1 MNLWSNSCYV
11 CFTAVENFLW
21 PYFSI
26 TVFYLGGEEML
37 FNSLTFIIFLAVVLG
52 LYYTLPQKLKWI
64 MLLIASCIFYMGW
77 RAELIILIVISTL
90 SNWLLARLIYD
101 KPEKKKV
108 FLIISLIINFGLLFV
123 FNYMHNSTNEGRCQ
137 DLMVFY
143 VL

>member
-1 MNLWSNSCYV
+1 
-11 CFTAVENFLW
+11 
-21 PYFSI
+21 
-26 TVFYLGGEEML
+26 ML
-37 FNSLTFIIFLAVVLG
+37 FNSLTFIIFLAVVLV

-123 FNYMHNSTNEGRCQ
+123 LSIWCLLTI
-137 DLMVFY
+137 
-143 VL
+143 VLCGFTIIWAGHIQ

>member
-1 MNLWSNSCYV
+1 
-11 CFTAVENFLW
+11 
-21 PYFSI
+21 
-26 TVFYLGGEEML
+26 ML
-37 FNSLTFIIFLAVVLG
+37 FNSLTFIIFLAVVLV

-123 FNYMHNSTNEGRCQ
+123 FKY
-137 DLMVFY
+137 MVFINHSFMWLY
-143 VL
+143 DYFGWIYPIKDFDIVLPMFVLSENDFMLFV